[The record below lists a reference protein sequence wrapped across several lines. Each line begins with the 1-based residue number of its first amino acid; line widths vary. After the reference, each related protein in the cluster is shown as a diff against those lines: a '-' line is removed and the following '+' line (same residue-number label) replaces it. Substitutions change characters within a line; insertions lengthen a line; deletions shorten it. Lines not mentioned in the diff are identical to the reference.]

1 MECLTLKHK
10 FHIMFVMNRLPVA
23 KRVQILSLL
32 CEGSSMRSISRL
44 VDVSINTVTRELILA
59 GQACADFHDRTVHH
73 VQSKRVQCD
82 EIWSFVEMKEA
93 RARQKKHERPE
104 RVGDTWTWTGID
116 ADSKLLIS
124 WFIGSR
130 DAYAARAFMRDV
142 ASRLANRVQL
152 TTDGHRAYLD
162 AVDNAF
168 DGDIDY
174 AIMVKMYGTPAEGER
189 RYTPPV
195 CLSAESSVITGN
207 PDREHINTSYV
218 ERANLTMRM
227 HMRRFTRLTNAFSKK
242 FENHCHMV
250 ALYAVWYNFIRIHKT
265 LRVTP
270 AMEAGVTDRLFSYE
284 ELVGIVDE
292 WEASQKDTESA

>member
-1 MECLTLKHK
+1 
-10 FHIMFVMNRLPVA
+10 MNRLPVA

-32 CEGSSMRSISRL
+32 CEGSSMRAISRL

-130 DAYAARAFMRDV
+130 GAGAAMTFMRDV
-142 ASRLANRVQL
+142 ASRLVNRVQL

-162 AVDNAF
+162 AVDAAF
-168 DGDIDY
+168 GGDIDY
-174 AIMVKMYGTPAEGER
+174 AMLVKMYGTPADGER

-195 CLSAESSVITGN
+195 CLSAESTVIRGN

-265 LRVTP
+265 LRCTP
-270 AMEAGVTDRLFSYE
+270 AMQAGVIDKLFGFDD
-284 ELVGIVDE
+284 LIGIVDE
-292 WEASQKDTESA
+292 WEASQKDKESRSL

>member
-1 MECLTLKHK
+1 
-10 FHIMFVMNRLPVA
+10 MNRLPLA

-44 VDVSINTVTRELILA
+44 VDVSINTVTRELVLA
-59 GQACADFHDRTVHH
+59 GQACADFHDRTVRN

-82 EIWSFVEMKEA
+82 EIWSFVEMKEKI
-93 RARQKKHERPE
+93 ARQKKYERPE

-130 DAYAARAFMRDV
+130 DVYAARTFMRDL
-142 ASRLANRVQL
+142 ATRLVNHVQL
-152 TTDGHRAYLD
+152 TTDGHHAYLD
-162 AVDNAF
+162 AVDAAF
-168 DGDIDY
+168 MGDIDY
-174 AIMVKMYGTPAEGER
+174 AMLVKMYGTPAESER

-195 CLSAESSVITGN
+195 CLSAERRIIRGN
-207 PDREHINTSYV
+207 PDPEHINTSYV

-270 AMEAGVTDRLFSYE
+270 AMEAGVTDRLFTYE

-292 WEASQKDTESA
+292 WEASQKDKES

>member
-1 MECLTLKHK
+1 MNG
-10 FHIMFVMNRLPVA
+10 MNRLPAA
-23 KRVQILSLL
+23 KRIQILSLL

-93 RARQKKHERPE
+93 RARQKKYERPE

-116 ADSKLLIS
+116 ADTKLLIS

-130 DAYAARAFMRDV
+130 GASAAMTFMRDV
-142 ASRLANRVQL
+142 ASRLTNRIQL

-162 AVDNAF
+162 AVDAAF

-174 AIMVKMYGTPAEGER
+174 AMLVKMYGTPAEGER

-195 CLSAESSVITGN
+195 CLSAESTVIIGN

-265 LRVTP
+265 IRCTP
-270 AMEAGVTDRLFSYE
+270 AMEAGVTDRLFTYD

-292 WEASQKDTESA
+292 WEANQKENSN